1 MEKTKETI
9 KNFVSRS
16 GHHDTEVHE
25 TINPAV
31 THENVTKTHHENVNT
46 AVDREVHHDHY
57 HHTVQPVKDHQVLP
71 EEHKHQVAGV
81 EHRKIDERDNERTRR
96 AVAEQQSKFKDE
108 KVVAPTVHT
117 QSAAPTTMGEHHHHH
132 IHETVQPVI
141 ERETVQPTVVHTTI
155 PIHETH
161 HKAAEHHGATTLP
174 TISMND
180 FKSQGGKFGHDT
192 KPHDHHYKYEG
203 EPTADGKISNTAKGG
218 IVGSKG
224 IGGRRRHHKRTA
236 SNSSYSSS
244 DFDDTDN
251 TKSNYKAAGIGAAAA
266 PLAGGHHGTTT
277 GASSN
282 IPGAGTSGVGA
293 MSGTA
298 SGHSAVPRSER
309 DEKHLGGTGR
319 DAAGYPVDSSTHK
332 KPSLLDKLN
341 PMKDSDGDGKKG
353 FMK

>member
-1 MEKTKETI
+1 MNKTKETI

-31 THENVTKTHHENVNT
+31 THENVKRTHHEEVNT
-46 AVDREVHHDHY
+46 AIDREVHHDHY

-81 EHRKIDERDNERTRR
+81 EHRQFDERDHGTTRR
-96 AVAEQQSKFKDE
+96 AVAEQQAKFKDE
-108 KVVAPTVHT
+108 RVVEPTVHT
-117 QSAAPTTMGEHHHHH
+117 KSAAPSTLGEHHHHH

-141 ERETVQPTVVHTTI
+141 ERETVQPTVVHTTV

-161 HKAAEHHGATTLP
+161 HKKAEHHGSTTLP

-180 FKSQGGKFGHDT
+180 FKSKGGAFGHDT
-192 KPHDHHYKYEG
+192 KPHEHHYHYEG
-203 EPTADGKISNTAKGG
+203 EPTADGKISAGTKGG
-218 IVGSKG
+218 IVGSAG
-224 IGGRRRHHKRTA
+224 RRRRHHKRTA

-244 DFDDTDN
+244 DFDDTDD
-251 TKSNYKAAGIGAAAA
+251 KKNYKATGGAV
-266 PLAGGHHGTTT
+266 PLAGKHHGTGTTGTT

-298 SGHSAVPRSER
+298 AGHSAIPRSEHN
-309 DEKHLGGTGR
+309 DKHLGGTGR
-319 DAAGYPVDSSTHK
+319 DAAGYPVDSNVHK
-332 KPSLLDKLN
+332 KPSLLDKIN